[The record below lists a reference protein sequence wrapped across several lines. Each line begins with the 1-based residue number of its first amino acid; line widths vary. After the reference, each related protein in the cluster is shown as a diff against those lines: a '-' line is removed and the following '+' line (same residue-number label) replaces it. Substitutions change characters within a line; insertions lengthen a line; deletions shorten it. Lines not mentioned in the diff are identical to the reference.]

1 MFSFKIISLVRME
14 DIYCVKITIC
24 VGCELFC
31 EVYKQVMPNCKK
43 IERPSKHR
51 QKKNTNVNFN
61 SILKENFRSVS
72 ILRS

>member
-1 MFSFKIISLVRME
+1 MVV
-14 DIYCVKITIC
+14 IYCVKITLC
-24 VGCELFC
+24 VGYVLFC
-31 EVYKQVMPNCKK
+31 VVYKQVMPNCKK